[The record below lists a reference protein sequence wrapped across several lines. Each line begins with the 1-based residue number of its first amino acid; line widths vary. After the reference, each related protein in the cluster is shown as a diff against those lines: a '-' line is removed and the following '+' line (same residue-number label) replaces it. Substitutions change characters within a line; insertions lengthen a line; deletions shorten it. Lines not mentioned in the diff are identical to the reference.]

1 MEGPLNSIFFQKRL
15 GKPRTYGFITETPL
29 NLIQEKKMSR
39 DRNNPLINY
48 QKNLKSTAR
57 FSKRFYTTS
66 TNQSEKTIDQDT
78 LPSNKSS
85 DDEQPEKEHI
95 IPTQE
100 ARNYDVT
107 KHLNPTFLSKTNDL
121 LLKFQRNDSNY
132 EKTLCRSRPI
142 TEITNVRCKRAC
154 LNPRKLLSSIEDVS
168 ANVFESQSIET
179 DRAQSKKLEFD
190 EKNIEEVDSKMEEN
204 KEDYRKNKTIQ
215 IEDKEIPKLTLK
227 LRGSGSNYFEK
238 DKITSPF
245 GRNSPFSP
253 LIASPLQISNTFE
266 EFKDLNKLELR
277 RKIFRKYSITKRERS
292 PILQQMNE
300 IKLETDEEKVEV
312 DFEAYVSRRREFEL
326 FYEDE
331 LFKTGYFDRNN
342 LNEDNEE
349 FVRRKKEKQSGLVQR
364 DVAGGG
370 FISVIKLKN
379 NFKKEIVNAT
389 QKLYDKYCTLEKA
402 PVENEKDGSKNKK
415 SESFLRGLLL

>member
-1 MEGPLNSIFFQKRL
+1 M
-15 GKPRTYGFITETPL
+15 
-29 NLIQEKKMSR
+29 
-39 DRNNPLINY
+39 
-48 QKNLKSTAR
+48 
-57 FSKRFYTTS
+57 
-66 TNQSEKTIDQDT
+66 
-78 LPSNKSS
+78 
-85 DDEQPEKEHI
+85 
-95 IPTQE
+95 
-100 ARNYDVT
+100 
-107 KHLNPTFLSKTNDL
+107 
-121 LLKFQRNDSNY
+121 
-132 EKTLCRSRPI
+132 
-142 TEITNVRCKRAC
+142 
-154 LNPRKLLSSIEDVS
+154 
-168 ANVFESQSIET
+168 
-179 DRAQSKKLEFD
+179 
-190 EKNIEEVDSKMEEN
+190 
-204 KEDYRKNKTIQ
+204 
-215 IEDKEIPKLTLK
+215 K

>member
-1 MEGPLNSIFFQKRL
+1 MEGPLNTIFFQKRL
-15 GKPRTYGFITETPL
+15 RKPRTYGFITETPL
-29 NLIQEKKMSR
+29 NLIQEKKMSQ
-39 DRNNPLINY
+39 DKNNPSINY
-48 QKNLKSTAR
+48 QKNMKSTAR

-85 DDEQPEKEHI
+85 DDEKPDKEPI

-107 KHLNPTFLSKTNDL
+107 KHLNPTFLTKTNDL

-132 EKTLCRSRPI
+132 EKTLCKSRPI
-142 TEITNVRCKRAC
+142 TEITKVRCKRTC
-154 LNPRKLLSSIEDVS
+154 VNPRKLLSSIDDVS
-168 ANVFESQSIET
+168 ANIFESQSIET
-179 DRAQSKKLEFD
+179 DRAQSKKPEFD
-190 EKNIEEVDSKMEEN
+190 EKNIKEADSKLEEN
-204 KEDYRKNKTIQ
+204 GCSFRNLTIQ
-215 IEDKEIPKLTLK
+215 TEDKEIPKLTLK
-227 LRGSGSNYFEK
+227 LRSGSNFFEK

-245 GRNSPFSP
+245 GRNSPFSA
-253 LIASPLQISNTFE
+253 LIGSPMLISNTFE

-300 IKLETDEEKVEV
+300 VKLETDEEKVEV
-312 DFEAYVSRRREFEL
+312 DFETYVSRRKEFEL

-331 LFKTGYFDRNN
+331 LFKTGYFDYSNN
-342 LNEDNEE
+342 NEENEE
-349 FVRRKKEKQSGLVQR
+349 FGRRKKEKKSGLIQR

-379 NFKKEIVNAT
+379 NFKKEIVHGT
-389 QKLYDKYCTLEKA
+389 QKLYNKYCSLEKD
-402 PVENEKDGSKNKK
+402 PVEMEKDASKNKK
-415 SESFLRGLLL
+415 SESFLRGLLS

>member
-1 MEGPLNSIFFQKRL
+1 MEGPLNTIFFQKRL
-15 GKPRTYGFITETPL
+15 GKPRNYGFITETPL

-39 DRNNPLINY
+39 DRNNPLTNY

-66 TNQSEKTIDQDT
+66 TNQSEKTIDQET
-78 LPSNKSS
+78 LPSNRSS
-85 DDEQPEKEHI
+85 DDEKPDKEYI

-100 ARNYDVT
+100 TRNYDVT

-121 LLKFQRNDSNY
+121 LMKIQRNDSNY
-132 EKTLCRSRPI
+132 EKPLCKSRPI
-142 TEITNVRCKRAC
+142 TEITKVRSKRAC
-154 LNPRKLLSSIEDVS
+154 LNPRKLLGSIEDVS
-168 ANVFESQSIET
+168 ANVFESQSVET

-190 EKNIEEVDSKMEEN
+190 EKNIKETDSKWEEN
-204 KEDYRKNKTIQ
+204 REGYSRNLTIQ
-215 IEDKEIPKLTLK
+215 TEDKEIPKLTLK
-227 LRGSGSNYFEK
+227 LRSGSNNFEK

-253 LIASPLQISNTFE
+253 LVASQLQNLTTYE

-277 RKIFRKYSITKRERS
+277 RKIFRKYSITKREKS

-300 IKLETDEEKVEV
+300 IKLEEDEEKVEV
-312 DFEAYVSRRREFEL
+312 DFEAYISRRREFEL

-331 LFKTGYFDRNN
+331 LFKTGYFDCHNN
-342 LNEDNEE
+342 NGENEE
-349 FVRRKKEKQSGLVQR
+349 FVRRKKEKQSGLIQR

-370 FISVIKLKN
+370 FLSVIKLKN
-379 NFKKEIVNAT
+379 NFKKEIVNGT
-389 QKLYDKYCTLEKA
+389 QKLYDKYCALERN
-402 PVENEKDGSKNKK
+402 PVEKEKDASKDKK
-415 SESFLRGLLL
+415 SESFLRGLLS